1 MPVALTVP
9 LPARACPAPCSLG
22 REQFRDLAGCA
33 DYPRI
38 PAAVTSPKWLWLTLA
53 MTRPETVR
61 PH

>member
-9 LPARACPAPCSLG
+9 LRPGPARHPVPWVVNSSGISRAAP
-22 REQFRDLAGCA
+22 